1 MNKSLIAAASLA
13 VVAVAAPAMAQ
24 DVGQIQ
30 PHVYGTV
37 GYANVGPG
45 AANLDALQ
53 GRLGYRLNNWFG
65 VEGELGVGLG
75 GDKVDVA
82 PGVEAKV
89 KMEHQ
94 EALYGVGFLPITPQ
108 FDLIGRVGYGNTK
121 LKTKV
126 ADLSDSDN
134 VQSWNFGAG
143 GQYHF
148 DAQNGVRAE
157 YTRHEYQGGDGHA
170 DVWSIGYNRRF

>member
-1 MNKSLIAAASLA
+1 MKSLIAAASLA

-24 DVGQIQ
+24 DAGQIQ
-30 PHVYGTV
+30 PHVYGNL

-45 AANLDALQ
+45 DANLDTLQ

-75 GDKVDVA
+75 SDKTDLGA
-82 PGVEAKV
+82 GLEAKT
-89 KMEHQ
+89 KLKHQ

-108 FDLIGRVGYGNTK
+108 FDIVGRLGYGNTK
-121 LKTKV
+121 LKTTV
-126 ADLSDSDN
+126 ADVSDSDN
-134 VQSWNFGAG
+134 VQSWNFGVG
-143 GQYHF
+143 GQYSF
-148 DAQNGVRAE
+148 DGQNGLRAD

>member
-1 MNKSLIAAASLA
+1 MKSLIAAASLS

-30 PHVYGTV
+30 PHAYGNI

-45 AANLDALQ
+45 AANLDAIQ
-53 GRLGYRLNNWFG
+53 GRLGYRLNNYLG
-65 VEGELGVGLG
+65 VEGELGFGLG
-75 GDKVDVA
+75 SDKVGIA
-82 PGVEAKV
+82 PGAEDMKV
-89 KMEHQ
+89 KMRHQ

-121 LKTKV
+121 LKTTI
-126 ADLSDSDN
+126 ADISDSDN